1 MKAKNNSLF
10 VKTSLNLTAKRFILQ
25 LQTKINIPETKS
37 PIAYL
42 SKIMLLGS
50 CFAENIGGKFEY
62 FKFRNTTNP
71 FGIIFNPVSIEKL
84 IERAVAQRY
93 FTKDDIFFFNERWH
107 CYEVHSDCSTT
118 TSEALLDNLNQLL
131 LDTQKQLQEAT
142 HIIITYGTSW
152 VYRHNETNAIVANCH
167 KVPQKQ
173 FSKELLSI
181 DTIQKAIQNT
191 VSLIA
196 TINPKCNFIFTV
208 SPVRHLKDGFV
219 ENQVSKAHLIAAI
232 NDFLQES
239 EVVFPLGARGLFP
252 SYEIMMDE
260 LRDYR
265 FYADDMIHPSALAI
279 EYIWERF
286 AATQIDANSKV
297 TMDLVAT
304 IQKGLA
310 HRPFNPNSESHQK
323 FEANLKEKIATLE
336 AQYSF
341 MKF

>member
-1 MKAKNNSLF
+1 MNF
-10 VKTSLNLTAKRFILQ
+10 T
-25 LQTKINIPETKS
+25 TKI
-37 PIAYL
+37 PITQNANPIDYN
-42 SKIMLLGS
+42 SKIVSFGS
-50 CFAENIGGKFEY
+50 CFAENMGDKLLYYKFQ
-62 FKFRNTTNP
+62 TQVNP
-71 FGIIFNPVSIEKL
+71 FGIIFNPFSIEKL
-84 IERAVAQRY
+84 IERVVLQRY

-107 CYEVHSDCSTT
+107 CYEVHSELSDAD
-118 TSEALLDNLNQLL
+118 SEVFLSKLNQILS
-131 LDTQKQLQEAT
+131 DTQKQLQQAT

-152 VYRHNETNAIVANCH
+152 VYRHIETNAIVANCH

-181 DTIQKAIQNT
+181 DSIQKAIQNT

-196 TINPKCNFIFTV
+196 TLNPKCNFIFTV

-232 NDFLQES
+232 YATTNTKQQTLNY
-239 EVVFPLGARGLFP
+239 FP

-265 FYADDMIHPSALAI
+265 FYADDMMHPSPMAI
-279 EYIWERF
+279 DYIWERF
-286 AATQIDANSKV
+286 AATQIDASAIT
-297 TMDLVAT
+297 TMELVQT

-310 HRPFNPNSESHQK
+310 HRPFNPNSKSHQK

>member
-1 MKAKNNSLF
+1 MNF
-10 VKTSLNLTAKRFILQ
+10 T
-25 LQTKINIPETKS
+25 TKI
-37 PIAYL
+37 PITQNANPIDYN
-42 SKIMLLGS
+42 SKIVSFGS
-50 CFAENIGGKFEY
+50 CFAENMGDKLLYYKFQ
-62 FKFRNTTNP
+62 TQVNP
-71 FGIIFNPVSIEKL
+71 FGIIFNPFSIEKL
-84 IERAVAQRY
+84 IERVVLQRY

-107 CYEVHSDCSTT
+107 CYEVHSELSDADAEVVLSK
-118 TSEALLDNLNQLL
+118 LNRILS
-131 LDTQKQLQEAT
+131 DTQKQLQQAT

-152 VYRHNETNAIVANCH
+152 VYRHIETNAIVANCH

-181 DTIQKAIQNT
+181 DSIQKSIQNT

-196 TINPKCNFIFTV
+196 TLNPKCNFIFTV

-219 ENQVSKAHLIAAI
+219 ENKVSKSHLIAAI
-232 NDFLQES
+232 YATTNTKQQTLNY
-239 EVVFPLGARGLFP
+239 FP

-265 FYADDMIHPSALAI
+265 FYADDMMHPSPMAI
-279 EYIWERF
+279 DYIWERF
-286 AATQIDANSKV
+286 AATQIDASAIT
-297 TMDLVAT
+297 TMELVQT

-310 HRPFNPNSESHQK
+310 HRPFNPKSESHQK

>member
-1 MKAKNNSLF
+1 MDF
-10 VKTSLNLTAKRFILQ
+10 KTTIPILESER
-25 LQTKINIPETKS
+25 KIGYE
-37 PIAYL
+37 
-42 SKIMLLGS
+42 SKILSLGS
-50 CFAENIGGKFEY
+50 CFAENMGQLLTFYQFQSGM
-62 FKFRNTTNP
+62 NP
-71 FGIIFNPVSIEKL
+71 FGIIFNPFSIEKL
-84 IERAVAQRY
+84 IERVVLQRH

-107 CYEVHSDCSTT
+107 CYEIHSELSHPD
-118 TSEALLDNLNQLL
+118 SEVVLSNLNRILLDA
-131 LDTQKQLQEAT
+131 QKQLQQAT
-142 HIIITYGTSW
+142 HIILTYGTSW
-152 VYRHNETNAIVANCH
+152 VYRHIETNAIVANCH

-173 FSKELLSI
+173 FTKELLSI
-181 DTIQKAIQNT
+181 DRIQKSIQNT
-191 VSLIA
+191 ISLIA
-196 TINPKCNFIFTV
+196 TLNPKCNFIFTV

-232 NDFLQES
+232 YATTNPKQQTLNY
-239 EVVFPLGARGLFP
+239 FP

-265 FYADDMIHPSALAI
+265 FYEDDMMHPSALAI
-279 EYIWERF
+279 DYIWERF
-286 AATQIDANSKV
+286 AATQIDANATA
-297 TMDLVAT
+297 TMELVQT